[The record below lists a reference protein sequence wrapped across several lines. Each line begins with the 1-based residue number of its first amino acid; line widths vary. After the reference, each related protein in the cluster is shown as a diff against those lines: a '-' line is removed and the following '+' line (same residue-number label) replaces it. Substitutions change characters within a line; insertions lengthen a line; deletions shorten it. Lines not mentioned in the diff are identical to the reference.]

1 MKQKRFKKLLMAQGV
16 SANTARGLVEYMK
29 ALRQSI
35 EQGENLVLL
44 ADTVTDTVTNA
55 VTCEFKMAKIYP
67 YAETYKRILE
77 GRDFLV

>member
-1 MKQKRFKKLLMAQGV
+1 MTQKRFKKLLMAKGV
-16 SANTARGLVEYMK
+16 SVNTARGLVEYMK

-35 EQGENLVLL
+35 EQGERIVLL
-44 ADTVTDTVTNA
+44 AGADA

>member
-1 MKQKRFKKLLMAQGV
+1 MTQKRFKKLLMAKGV
-16 SANTARGLVEYMK
+16 SVNAARGLVEYMK
-29 ALRQSI
+29 VLRQSI
-35 EQGENLVLL
+35 EQGKRLVLL
-44 ADTVTDTVTNA
+44 ADADA

>member
-1 MKQKRFKKLLMAQGV
+1 MTQKRFKKLLMAHGV
-16 SANTARGLVEYMK
+16 SANAARGLVEYMK

-44 ADTVTDTVTNA
+44 ADADA
-55 VTCEFKMAKIYP
+55 DAGTCEFKLARIYP

>member
-1 MKQKRFKKLLMAQGV
+1 MTQKRFKKLLMAKGV

-35 EQGENLVLL
+35 EQGERLVLL
-44 ADTVTDTVTNA
+44 ADADA

>member
-1 MKQKRFKKLLMAQGV
+1 MNSKRFKKLLMAQGY
-16 SANTARGLVEYMK
+16 SANSVRSLVEYMK
-29 ALRQSI
+29 VLRQSI

-44 ADTVTDTVTNA
+44 ADVDADA
-55 VTCEFKMAKIYP
+55 VTCEFKMARIRP

>member
-1 MKQKRFKKLLMAQGV
+1 MTQKRFMKLLMSKGV

-29 ALRQSI
+29 SVRYCI
-35 EQGENLVLL
+35 EKGEEVVKL
-44 ADTVTDTVTNA
+44 ADAENA
-55 VTCEFKMAKIYP
+55 TLERVKIYP

>member
-1 MKQKRFKKLLMAQGV
+1 MTQKRFIKLLMAQGV
-16 SANTARGLVEYMK
+16 CANTARGLVEYMK
-29 ALRQSI
+29 ELRQSI

-44 ADTVTDTVTNA
+44 ADADA
-55 VTCEFKMAKIYP
+55 VTCEFKLARIYP

>member
-1 MKQKRFKKLLMAQGV
+1 MTQKRFKKLLMAHGV
-16 SANTARGLVEYMK
+16 CANTARGLVEYMK
-29 ALRQSI
+29 VLRQSI

-44 ADTVTDTVTNA
+44 ADADA
-55 VTCEFKMAKIYP
+55 VTCEFKLARIYP

>member
-1 MKQKRFKKLLMAQGV
+1 MKQKRFKKLLMAQGY
-16 SANTARGLVEYMK
+16 SANSVRSLVEYMK

-44 ADTVTDTVTNA
+44 ADVTDA
-55 VTCEFKMAKIYP
+55 VTCEFKMARIYP

>member
-1 MKQKRFKKLLMAQGV
+1 MTQKRFKKLLMAQGV

-44 ADTVTDTVTNA
+44 ADA
-55 VTCEFKMAKIYP
+55 VTCEFKQARVYP
-67 YAETYKRILE
+67 YAETHKRILE
-77 GRDFLV
+77 GRDFFV

>member
-1 MKQKRFKKLLMAQGV
+1 MTQKRFMKLLMARAY
-16 SANTARGLVEYMK
+16 SANSVRSLVEYMK

-44 ADTVTDTVTNA
+44 ADTDG
-55 VTCEFKMAKIYP
+55 VTCEFKLARIWP

>member
-29 ALRQSI
+29 AVRHCI
-35 EQGENLVLL
+35 EKGVEVFNL
-44 ADTVTDTVTNA
+44 ADAENVTFERV
-55 VTCEFKMAKIYP
+55 KIHP
-67 YAETYKRILE
+67 YAETFERILE